1 MDEWMKCYGDG
12 GGYICLKYKGYRQW
26 GIRS

>member
-12 GGYICLKYKGYRQW
+12 GGG
-26 GIRS
+26 GIIFVWNIKDIDNEA